1 MRSGREKRTNDTKQ
15 KKGTFERRGGGGG
28 KEGRLLISGLVSQRQ
43 QNLQGQQ
50 SASGLS
56 D

>member
-1 MRSGREKRTNDTKQ
+1 MSMRSGGEKRIDTKQ
-15 KKGTFERRGGGGG
+15 KKGTFERREGG
-28 KEGRLLISGLVSQRQ
+28 KKGRLLISGLVSQRQ

-56 D
+56 A